1 MIMPFHRLFKAFYA
15 CQELERDRVG
25 VISGEGM
32 GDGTVAVVVDSSLRM
47 VNSFTQAVLMS
58 LGVCPE
64 DVRSFAPSFQMCE
77 LCCVMR

>member
-1 MIMPFHRLFKAFYA
+1 MSLLCGFHALLKALSI

-47 VNSFTQAVLMS
+47 VNQFTQAVLLS

-64 DVRSFAPSFQMCE
+64 DVRSPALSFQM
-77 LCCVMR
+77 